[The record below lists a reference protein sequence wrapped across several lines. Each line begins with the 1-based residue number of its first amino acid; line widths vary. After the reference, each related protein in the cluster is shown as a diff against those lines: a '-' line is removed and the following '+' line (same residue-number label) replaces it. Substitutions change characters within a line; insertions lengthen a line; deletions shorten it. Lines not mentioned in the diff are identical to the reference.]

1 MLIWVFT
8 IGEPINHKEN
18 KLRLQRSGL
27 LTQYISENT
36 NHKVVWW
43 TSLFNHFTKK
53 FEFENYT
60 EIDYNSNLKI
70 KCIKGFGYK
79 KNISLQRVLD
89 HYMLKLK
96 IKKEI
101 KNQIL
106 PDIIISSYPTLG
118 ICEETLNFAKE
129 NNIPFVIDYRDMW
142 PEVFYDLFPR
152 SLRIIPKI
160 IFYPMSQ
167 KLNRVLKNSNAIVSV
182 TKNILDF
189 ALARTGGIKSEFNH
203 FFPLGYKRLEIST
216 NEISLQSKYWK
227 SQNIYEDDGYIKFCF
242 FGTIG
247 YQCDFE
253 TLIKAFNI
261 LSDQKIKLVI
271 CGSGDKTKK
280 LKKLAE
286 KNDNIILPG
295 FMNHEQLTYLMKISD
310 FGLCPQ
316 YPEDSWLNSIPGKAI
331 QYMSEGLP
339 ILTSL
344 DKGLLGNLV
353 NNKGFGLT
361 YKSENLKSLLLTLN
375 NAIKDSVKF
384 SNKKNKIVSFYE
396 QNFDNN
402 IVYKNYTNFI
412 ENLHEKHNL

>member
-1 MLIWVFT
+1 
-8 IGEPINHKEN
+8 
-18 KLRLQRSGL
+18 
-27 LTQYISENT
+27 
-36 NHKVVWW
+36 
-43 TSLFNHFTKK
+43 
-53 FEFENYT
+53 
-60 EIDYNSNLKI
+60 
-70 KCIKGFGYK
+70 
-79 KNISLQRVLD
+79 
-89 HYMLKLK
+89 
-96 IKKEI
+96 
-101 KNQIL
+101 
-106 PDIIISSYPTLG
+106 
-118 ICEETLNFAKE
+118 
-129 NNIPFVIDYRDMW
+129 
-142 PEVFYDLFPR
+142 
-152 SLRIIPKI
+152 
-160 IFYPMSQ
+160 MSQ
-167 KLNRVLKNSNAIVSV
+167 KLNRVLKNSDAIVSV

-189 ALARTGGIKSEFNH
+189 ALARSGGIKSEFND

-216 NEISLQSKYWK
+216 NEIHLQSKYWK
-227 SQNIYEDDGYIKFCF
+227 SQNIFEDDGYIKFCF

-253 TLIKAFNI
+253 TLIRAFNI

-339 ILTSL
+339 IVTSL

-375 NAIKDSVKF
+375 NAIKESVKF
-384 SNKKNKIVSFYE
+384 SNKKNKIISFYK
-396 QNFDNN
+396 QNFDND